1 MPEYPLALLLVGV
14 AAGVLSGM
22 FGIGGGV
29 VIVPALTIL
38 FGFELQNAVGTSLVV
53 LIWPLSIFAVAA
65 YYRAGLLDV
74 MASVMLALGLVLG
87 SFFGAEIALNLP
99 EATMQRIYGAFL
111 IYVGWRFLEPRKLL
125 AARRDT
131 PARLET
137 PHPGD
142 SAEAHWLPMLS
153 IGTLAGVAAGLF
165 GIGGGLVIVPALV
178 ELLRY
183 SQKRAVGTSLAALMP
198 PVSIGA
204 VISYYNAGMVS
215 LAASAVIAIGL
226 IGGAFFGARIALG
239 LPSSTVRRLYGA
251 FLLAVSLRFLL
262 QL

>member
-1 MPEYPLALLLVGV
+1 MPEYPFALLLVGIV
-14 AAGVLSGM
+14 AGVLSGM
-22 FGIGGGV
+22 FGIGGGI

-53 LIWPLSIFAVAA
+53 LIWPLSIFAVVA

-74 MASVMLALGLVLG
+74 LAATMVALGLVLG
-87 SFFGAEIALNLP
+87 SFFGAEIALSLP
-99 EATMQRIYGAFL
+99 EATMQRIYGVFL

-125 AARRDT
+125 AERRNQIAPPTASEGDDT
-131 PARLET
+131 KA
-137 PHPGD
+137 
-142 SAEAHWLPMLS
+142 AWLPMLTV
-153 IGTLAGVAAGLF
+153 GTVAGVAAGLF

-178 ELLRY
+178 ELLHY

-204 VISYYNAGMVS
+204 VLSYYNAGMVS
-215 LAASAVIAIGL
+215 LGASAVVAIGL
-226 IGGAFFGARIALG
+226 IGGAFFGARIALS

-251 FLLAVSLRFLL
+251 FLLAVSVRFLI
-262 QL
+262 QI

>member
-99 EATMQRIYGAFL
+99 EATMQRIYGVFL

>member
-38 FGFELQNAVGTSLVV
+38 FGFELQDAVGTSLVV
-53 LIWPLSIFAVAA
+53 LIWPLSLFAVAA

-111 IYVGWRFLEPRKLL
+111 IYVGWRFLEPRKLFT
-125 AARRDT
+125 ARRS
-131 PARLET
+131 ASSRLET
-137 PHPGD
+137 SHPGD
-142 SAEAHWLPMLS
+142 NAEAHWLPMLS

-178 ELLRY
+178 ELLHY

-204 VISYYNAGMVS
+204 VISYYHAGMVS

-239 LPSSTVRRLYGA
+239 LPSVTVRQLYGA
-251 FLLAVSLRFLL
+251 FLLVVSLRFVF